1 MKVFQITLAA
11 IIALLG
17 LAGASCSGPLT
28 DAGTTISQAVIT
40 TGVKYTN
47 QPENNLEQ
55 VGDSSSVIYLAAE
68 VNHPTSTTEVRV
80 VWQKLPNQIIAT
92 ETFTGKRTNT
102 RNQLDF
108 DYRAATSWLSSRIER
123 PNLSWPMG
131 DYKTEVYLDN
141 NLAKTVFFSIVSDTE
156 AEKQRVQGLVSSLTF
171 GDTLTDDNQLASTKT
186 TFSRTTPIIYIQV
199 KLADAPAGTD
209 LQVAVRQVKT
219 DLIVNTFSSVGV
231 GDDTLLF
238 SLDRNQFGRLWSDKL
253 WPVGSFEVTAKIS
266 QATARV
272 TNFVIQS

>member
-1 MKVFQITLAA
+1 MKTFQIALAA
-11 IIALLG
+11 VIVLLG
-17 LAGASCSGPLT
+17 LTGASCSRSLT
-28 DAGTTISQAVIT
+28 DAETTISQAIIT

-68 VNHPTSTTEVRV
+68 VNHPVSTTEVRV
-80 VWQKLPNQIIAT
+80 VWLKLPNQVIAT
-92 ETFTGKRTNT
+92 ETFTGKRTST

-123 PNLSWPMG
+123 PNLSWPAG
-131 DYKTEVYLDN
+131 EYKAEVYLDN
-141 NLAKTVFFSIVSDTE
+141 NRAKTVFFNIVSDAE
-156 AEKQRVQGLVSSLTF
+156 AERRQVQKLVSSLKF
-171 GDTLTDDNQLASTKT
+171 GDTLTDDNQLASAKT
-186 TFSRTTPIIYIQV
+186 SFSRTTPIIYIQV

-219 DLIVNTFSSVGV
+219 DLTVNTFSSVGA

-253 WPVGSFEVTAKIS
+253 WPAGSFEVTAKIN
-266 QATARV
+266 QATAQ
-272 TNFVIQS
+272 TANFVIQS

>member
-11 IIALLG
+11 VIVLLG
-17 LAGASCSGPLT
+17 LTGTSCSRPLADT
-28 DAGTTISQAVIT
+28 GTTISQAIIT

-68 VNHPTSTTEVRV
+68 VSRPISTTEVRV

-131 DYKTEVYLDN
+131 EYKTEVYLN
-141 NLAKTVFFSIVSDTE
+141 GNLAKTVFFDIVSDTE
-156 AEKQRVQGLVSSLTF
+156 AERQQIQKLVSSLKF
-171 GDTLTDDNQLASTKT
+171 GDTLTGDNQLTGTKT
-186 TFSRTTPIIYIQV
+186 SFSRTTPIIYIQV
-199 KLADAPAGTD
+199 KLVGAPAGTD
-209 LQVAVRQVKT
+209 LQIAVRQVKT
-219 DLIVNTFSSVGV
+219 DLTVNTFSSVVV
-231 GDDTLLF
+231 GDNTLLF
-238 SLDRNQFGRLWSDKL
+238 SLDRNQLGRLWSDKL
-253 WPVGSFEVTAKIS
+253 WPVGSFEVTAKIN
-266 QATARV
+266 QTAARV